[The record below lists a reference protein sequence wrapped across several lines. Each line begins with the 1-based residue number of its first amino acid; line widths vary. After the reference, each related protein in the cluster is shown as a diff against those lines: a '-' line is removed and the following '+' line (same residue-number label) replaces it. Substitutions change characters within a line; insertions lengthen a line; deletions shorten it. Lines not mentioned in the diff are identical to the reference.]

1 MKKRRAF
8 IFPFVL
14 ALALPG
20 WAQEALPKSCA
31 AENVPAQACIVPV
44 VPGNP
49 PPLPV
54 TMVDL
59 GVAKPALPHVVVK
72 AETQKKG

>member
-1 MKKRRAF
+1 MKRRTF
-8 IFPFVL
+8 IFPLLL

-20 WAQEALPKSCA
+20 WAQEALPKSSA
-31 AENVPAQACIVPV
+31 PANVPPQAYIAPA

-59 GVAKPALPHVVVK
+59 GATKTAMPHVVVK
-72 AETQKKG
+72 GEH